1 MSASISENFER
12 FLAFENSGKVLTFHY
27 QYRNMLVWPF
37 VRNVL
42 FNCVYKITNGESTGL
57 LDIGAQNMKNGRL
70 LSYKWMQF
78 FKISTNPLFS
88 CKQTD
93 VLYLYHVMG
102 NVKDENGAYYNRIYD
117 DFAALYGSTAIIESA
132 PLFRHFYPKKY
143 KTYEADAI
151 EIVCAFHEK
160 LAPLGEQ
167 DRDMIERFIAYL
179 KRDFPFALE
188 ESHLRM
194 IRIELERYAKNMKLI
209 YEYYRKV
216 FTRVSPKLVFVA
228 QACDGSH
235 AACKIKVL
243 RDLGIPS
250 AEIQHGLI
258 SNEHFAYNYSQ
269 TAYDSEEYRSYLPDH
284 FLTFGHFWER
294 TIRLPV
300 HKVVLG
306 SANFNRNFDETRQYH
321 AADDKAADES
331 ILILPSTLE
340 TYTELIRYLYDKLP
354 DRKLLVKVHPTKINQ
369 YEVFKEMENDR
380 IEVYINENINYFF
393 SRSQTVIGDDSTA
406 LYEAAALGKQ
416 VMIWDTVYSKS
427 FHRAIGRRFADK
439 EELVELLQSD
449 HADTAADIR
458 PEDIF
463 ARDSEKRYRAFV
475 AEYVSEQDRKW

>member
-1 MSASISENFER
+1 MSASISENFEK

-42 FNCVYKITNGESTGL
+42 FNCVYKITNGENTGL
-57 LDIGAQNMKNGRL
+57 LDVGAQKMKNGRL

-78 FKISTNPLFS
+78 FKISANPLFS

-93 VLYLYHVMG
+93 ILYLYHVMG
-102 NVKDENGAYYNRIYD
+102 NVKDENGIYYNRIYD
-117 DFAALYGSTAIIESA
+117 DFAALYDSTAIIESA

-143 KTYEADAI
+143 KTYETDAI
-151 EIVCAFHEK
+151 EIICAFHEK
-160 LAPLGEQ
+160 LAPLGAQ
-167 DRDMIERFIAYL
+167 DRDMIEQFIEYL
-179 KRDFPFALE
+179 KRDFPFALK
-188 ESHLRM
+188 ESHLCM

-216 FTRVSPKLVFVA
+216 FTRISPKLVFVA

-235 AACKIKVL
+235 MACKIKVL

-258 SNEHFAYNYSQ
+258 GNEHFAYNYLQ
-269 TAYDSEEYRSYLPDH
+269 TVYDSEEYRSYLPDH

-306 SANFNRNFDETRQYH
+306 SANFNRNFDAAGQCH
-321 AADDKAADES
+321 VADDKAADEN

-340 TYTELIRYLYDKLP
+340 TYTELIRYLYEKLP
-354 DRKLLVKVHPTKINQ
+354 DRKLLVKVHPTKIIQ
-369 YEVFKEMENDR
+369 YEIFKEMENDR
-380 IEVYINENINYFF
+380 IRVYINENINYFF
-393 SRSQTVIGDDSTA
+393 DRAEIVIGDDSTA
-406 LYEAAALGKQ
+406 LYEAAALGKR
-416 VMIWDTVYSKS
+416 VMVWDTDYSR
-427 FHRAIGRRFADK
+427 FVRFAVGRWFADK
-439 EELVELLQSD
+439 EELVELLRSD
-449 HADTAADIR
+449 LIDEETEIN

-463 ARDSEKRYRAFV
+463 ARDSEKRYRAFI
-475 AEYVSEQDRKW
+475 AEYVSE

>member
-1 MSASISENFER
+1 MSASISENFEK

-42 FNCVYKITNGESTGL
+42 WNCVYKIINGENTGF
-57 LDIGAQNMKNGRL
+57 LDSSAQNMKNGRL

-78 FKISTNPLFS
+78 FKISANPLFS

-102 NVKDENGAYYNRIYD
+102 NVKDENGVYYNRIYD
-117 DFAALYGSTAIIESA
+117 DFAALYDSTAIIESA

-151 EIVCAFHEK
+151 EIICAFHEK
-160 LAPLGEQ
+160 LAPLCGQ
-167 DRDMIERFIAYL
+167 DRDMIERFIDYL
-179 KRDFPFALE
+179 KRDFPFTLG

-216 FTRVSPKLVFVA
+216 FTRISPKLVFVA

-235 AACKIKVL
+235 MACKIRVL

-258 SNEHFAYNYSQ
+258 SNEHFAYNYSR
-269 TAYDSEEYRSYLPDH
+269 AVYDSEEYRRYLPEH

-294 TIRLPV
+294 TMRLPV

-306 SANFNRNFDETRQYH
+306 SANFNRNFDT
-321 AADDKAADES
+321 ADQQHTAVEHKTADGS
-331 ILILPSTLE
+331 ILILPSVLE
-340 TYTELIRYLYDKLP
+340 TYTELIRFLYDKMP
-354 DRKLLVKVHPTKINQ
+354 DRKLLVKVHPTKIKQ

-380 IEVYINENINYFF
+380 IGVYINENINYFF
-393 SRSQTVIGDDSTA
+393 DRAEIVIGDDSTA

-416 VMIWDTVYSKS
+416 VLIWDTEYSKNI
-427 FHRAIGRRFADK
+427 HRAVGRRFADK

-449 HADTAADIR
+449 HVDEEAEIR

-463 ARDSEKRYRAFV
+463 ARDSDRRYQSFI
-475 AEYVSEQDRKW
+475 AEYVSK

>member
-1 MSASISENFER
+1 MSASISENFEK

-42 FNCVYKITNGESTGL
+42 FNCVYKIINGENTGL
-57 LDIGAQNMKNGRL
+57 IDSSAQNMKNGRL
-70 LSYKWMQF
+70 LSYKWTQF
-78 FKISTNPLFS
+78 FKISANPLFS

-93 VLYLYHVMG
+93 ILYLYHVMG
-102 NVKDENGAYYNRIYD
+102 NVKDENGVYYNRIYD
-117 DFAALYGSTAIIESA
+117 DFAALYDSTAIIESA

-143 KTYEADAI
+143 KTYETDAI
-151 EIVCAFHEK
+151 EILCAFHEK
-160 LAPLGEQ
+160 LAPLGAQ
-167 DRDMIERFIAYL
+167 DRDMIERFIEYL
-179 KRDFPFALE
+179 KRDFPFALR

-216 FTRVSPKLVFVA
+216 FTRISPRLVFVA

-235 AACKIKVL
+235 MACKIKVL

-269 TAYDSEEYRSYLPDH
+269 AVCDSEEYRSYLPDH
-284 FLTFGHFWER
+284 YLTFGHFWEQ

-306 SANFNRNFDETRQYH
+306 SANFNRNFDTTDQCN
-321 AADDKAADES
+321 AAENKAAEES
-331 ILILPSTLE
+331 ILILPSVLE

-354 DRKLLVKVHPTKINQ
+354 DRKLLVKVHPTKLKQ
-369 YEVFKEMENDR
+369 YEAFKEMENDR
-380 IEVYINENINYFF
+380 ISVYINENINTFF
-393 SRSQTVIGDDSTA
+393 SRSKTVIGDDSTA
-406 LYEAAALGKQ
+406 LYEAVALGKQ
-416 VMIWDTVYSKS
+416 VMIWDTEYSKGI
-427 FHRAIGRRFADK
+427 HRAMGRRFTDK

-449 HADTAADIR
+449 HAEAAAEIR

-463 ARDSEKRYRAFV
+463 ARDSDKRYRAFI
-475 AEYVSEQDRKW
+475 AEYVSE